1 MIEEININEEKS
13 RCLKPSAQLSLKF
26 IAENLTFIKIQKIY
40 YKDLLQDIK
49 HCNYI

>member
-1 MIEEININEEKS
+1 MS
-13 RCLKPSAQLSLKF
+13 
-26 IAENLTFIKIQKIY
+26 ENLSSIVFKIYSRELDFIKIQKIY